1 MGREID
7 VNMLEQYTD
16 DMRLYSVYSALYR
29 VVPDFR
35 DGFKSVQRKI
45 IYAMYNDIKG
55 AKTVKSSSIVGTVMD
70 KYHPH
75 GDTSIYGSMKHM
87 TNWIEGSLSIRDGVT
102 HMFGFQGAP
111 TRQIRIFAELQLVLR
126 SVGEGQSLLGW
137 KRDFFK

>member
-45 IYAMYNDIKG
+45 ISKALRQ
-55 AKTVKSSSIVGTVMD
+55 
-70 KYHPH
+70 
-75 GDTSIYGSMKHM
+75 
-87 TNWIEGSLSIRDGVT
+87 LS
-102 HMFGFQGAP
+102 H
-111 TRQIRIFAELQLVLR
+111 LQL
-126 SVGEGQSLLGW
+126 
-137 KRDFFK
+137 

>member
-75 GDTSIYGSMKHM
+75 GDTSIYGSMKPM
-87 TNWIEGSLSIRDGVT
+87 TNWFENNIPLIDKQGN
-102 HMFGFQGAP
+102 FGNFQGDNPSAMRY
-111 TRQIRIFAELQLVLR
+111 TEAKLAKFTIDAVIGDLKE
-126 SVGEGQSLLGW
+126 
-137 KRDFFK
+137 